1 MKWIKTSIL
10 GFLLFL
16 SLLLTVVDL
25 VAFDPK
31 LFQSS
36 YQRENTMATLNMSE
50 QDLMRSSNVLLDYLK
65 GKRKD
70 IMVEAEVN
78 GHKRMVFNKRETKH
92 MVDVKKLYEKAMLT
106 RNVCVILMI
115 VGMLVEF
122 SRNRAG
128 MKTFLWE
135 VFRNGLLVFGFLLLF
150 LSVYAITDFY
160 GFWMNF
166 HYLFFDNDL
175 FLLDP
180 NVSLMINMFPESFF
194 FRMVMRIVIMFAVV
208 SLTIG
213 GVVYDL
219 FGRRRSVIA

>member
-10 GFLLFL
+10 GFLFFL

-78 GHKRMVFNKRETKH
+78 GHKRMVFNERETKH

-150 LSVYAITDFY
+150 LLVYAITD
-160 GFWMNF
+160 F